1 MGDTKNT
8 VKEQDFQ
15 VIDGGKG
22 ADNKDTIK
30 INKLKVFKS
39 ELVNVEYLNADDLFS
54 EFDSIKVITFSYDIN
69 FMDHLM
75 QFFKYGEIILGADY
89 MAQEDGKLN
98 DLLEVAANNY
108 EADTSCKIKKVFSR
122 NDCKGGFESE
132 NIQLYP

>member
-54 EFDSIKVITFSYDIN
+54 EIFQIW
-69 FMDHLM
+69 
-75 QFFKYGEIILGADY
+75 
-89 MAQEDGKLN
+89 
-98 DLLEVAANNY
+98 
-108 EADTSCKIKKVFSR
+108 
-122 NDCKGGFESE
+122 
-132 NIQLYP
+132 

>member
-54 EFDSIKVITFSYDIN
+54 EFDSISFRQSTTSIGATHRMGVGECHTTYWFLIYSCTICKLFS
-69 FMDHLM
+69 LTVVT
-75 QFFKYGEIILGADY
+75 K
-89 MAQEDGKLN
+89 
-98 DLLEVAANNY
+98 
-108 EADTSCKIKKVFSR
+108 
-122 NDCKGGFESE
+122 
-132 NIQLYP
+132 

>member
-39 ELVNVEYLNADDLFS
+39 ELVNVEYLNADDKFP
-54 EFDSIKVITFSYDIN
+54 
-69 FMDHLM
+69 
-75 QFFKYGEIILGADY
+75 YGKPQTD
-89 MAQEDGKLN
+89 
-98 DLLEVAANNY
+98 EVARGSG
-108 EADTSCKIKKVFSR
+108 T
-122 NDCKGGFESE
+122 ESMAVRD
-132 NIQLYP
+132 